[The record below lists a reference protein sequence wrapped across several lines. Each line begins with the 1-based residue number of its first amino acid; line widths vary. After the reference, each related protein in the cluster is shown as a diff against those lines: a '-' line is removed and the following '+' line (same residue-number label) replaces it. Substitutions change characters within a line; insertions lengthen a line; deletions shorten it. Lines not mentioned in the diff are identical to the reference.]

1 MSQYLCLAS
10 ARAKKNKLE
19 QGNIRFHSEKETD
32 WLTGLYN
39 REAMAQRITAYI
51 RKGLSGTMIMLD
63 LDHFKQVND
72 RYGHMAG
79 DRLLQ
84 SVAAVLKKMAG
95 SNSLVG
101 RVGGDEFLI
110 FISSD
115 MPQEELMGRCRRIR
129 ERFQHVYLSQ
139 STLIHLSLTVSGV
152 TSTGFKRYED
162 MYDCVCRKV
171 REIKRSEKQEKERGN
186 GPVRRKP
193 ELVEPDMSLI
203 ADDLGED
210 DRGPGAYCQDYET
223 FKQVYRLT
231 ERRLRREI
239 RGVFL
244 ILFTLT
250 DQDKGFLDMERQTR
264 EMERLGDGIRKSLR
278 MGDLYTRYSSCQYL
292 VMVSDINEEEAVMI
306 ARRISDVYYGGQE
319 NDGSVIL
326 RCSYPLKPE
335 DKGWSV

>member
-1 MSQYLCLAS
+1 MSQYLCPAS

-19 QGNIRFHSEKETD
+19 QGNIRFYSEKETD

-152 TSTGFKRYED
+152 TSTGFKRYGI
-162 MYDCVCRKV
+162 CTTVCAGK
-171 REIKRSEKQEKERGN
+171 
-186 GPVRRKP
+186 
-193 ELVEPDMSLI
+193 
-203 ADDLGED
+203 
-210 DRGPGAYCQDYET
+210 
-223 FKQVYRLT
+223 
-231 ERRLRREI
+231 
-239 RGVFL
+239 
-244 ILFTLT
+244 
-250 DQDKGFLDMERQTR
+250 
-264 EMERLGDGIRKSLR
+264 
-278 MGDLYTRYSSCQYL
+278 
-292 VMVSDINEEEAVMI
+292 
-306 ARRISDVYYGGQE
+306 
-319 NDGSVIL
+319 
-326 RCSYPLKPE
+326 
-335 DKGWSV
+335 